1 MSGIVQGVRQ
11 GFTNVRTAFSVGLDN
26 IRNMISG
33 AVNWFFQSG
42 QRVVTTFANGIRSA
56 FGTAVSAVKGGLQNI
71 RNMLPFSDAK
81 EGPLS
86 TLTLSGQRTMTTY
99 AHGLTLAQNAPA
111 EAIEQGLTR
120 TRAALTRE
128 EPKKI
133 SIRNSDNVQSDE
145 NSNNGESSGK
155 NLIIQK
161 LLLQVDLKKIK
172 DLQLLLN
179 LLKDDED
186 YVSSNGEME
195 PENDPDAA
203 FSLA

>member
-1 MSGIVQGVRQ
+1 
-11 GFTNVRTAFSVGLDN
+11 
-26 IRNMISG
+26 MISG
-33 AVNWFFQSG
+33 TVNWFFQSD

-56 FGTAVSAVKGGLQNI
+56 FGTAVSAVKNGLQNI

-99 AHGLTLAQNAPA
+99 THGLTLAQNAPA
-111 EAIEQGLTR
+111 EAMEQGLAW
-120 TRAALTRE
+120 TRAALIRE

-133 SIRNSDNVQSDE
+133 NLRNSDEKQSDE
-145 NSNNGESSGK
+145 DSGSGENGSK
-155 NLIIQK
+155 NVIIQK

-179 LLKDDED
+179 LLKDVED
-186 YVSSNGEME
+186 YASSNGTIE
-195 PENDPDAA
+195 PGDDPDTELVMA
-203 FSLA
+203 

>member
-1 MSGIVQGVRQ
+1 M
-11 GFTNVRTAFSVGLDN
+11 NVRTAFSVGLNN

>member
-11 GFTNVRTAFSVGLDN
+11 GFMNVRTAFSVGLNN

-145 NSNNGESSGK
+145 DSNSGESSGK
-155 NLIIQK
+155 NVII
-161 LLLQVDLKKIK
+161 
-172 DLQLLLN
+172 
-179 LLKDDED
+179 
-186 YVSSNGEME
+186 
-195 PENDPDAA
+195 
-203 FSLA
+203 